1 MSIVRAYEV
10 SERVIISEMI
20 DILRYDGEE
29 TIEEWIE
36 KREEQLAELNTFVI
50 SALGY
55 NNHRVQESIKEAV
68 NQAEQSIA
76 DHIEEEWGFTNVEFD
91 TVENVQKATD
101 FLNQNIQRSLISVYP
116 RVGTVEQLFNK
127 IMDLVKQEQATDEL
141 EEVIHA
147 ILITEL
153 GQGLQSGFIQSD
165 GIQWRLDRYI
175 NAVEKHIFHDIFEE
189 AIAKVLKKNGVEL
202 VRVFKYARPRDACV
216 ELQES
221 GIICIVPREH
231 ASEKALRYPNIHDP
245 QHMYL
250 DPAGHSGINCRHAW
264 HHMDAEQNKA
274 PKLYKI
280 LDKNLLNLE
289 YKRIQF
295 FRMVEKKLGG
305 G

>member
-10 SERVIISEMI
+10 VERVIISEMI

-36 KREEQLAELNTFVI
+36 KREEQLSELNTFVI

-55 NNHRVQESIKEAV
+55 NNRRVQESIKKAV

-76 DHIEEEWGFTNVEFD
+76 DHIEEEWSFTDVEHD
-91 TVENVQKATD
+91 TEKYVEQATD
-101 FLNQNIQRSLISVYP
+101 FLNENIQRSLISVHP
-116 RVGTVEQLFNK
+116 RVGTVEQIFNRIIESAK
-127 IMDLVKQEQATDEL
+127 EEQATDDL

-153 GQGLQSGFIQSD
+153 SQGLQSGFVQSN
-165 GIQWRLDRYI
+165 GVQWRLDRYI

-189 AIAKVLKKNGVEL
+189 AISKTLQKNGVEL
-202 VRVFKYARPRDACV
+202 VRVFKYVRPRDACV
-216 ELQES
+216 ELQNS
-221 GIICIVPREH
+221 GIICIVPREQ
-231 ASEKALRYPNIHDP
+231 ASEEALQYPNIHDA
-245 QHMYL
+245 HHRYL
-250 DPAGHSGINCRHAW
+250 EADGHHGINCRHAW
-264 HHMDAEQNKA
+264 HHLDAEQNKA

-295 FRMVEKKLGG
+295 FRMVEEKLNGR
-305 G
+305 